1 MSEVLVVEKI
11 PCENGDG
18 IIAKVIINR
27 PDKLN
32 SLNDDVMSKIKE
44 MSAWVNEDSEVRCVI
59 ITGAPPNEPEEGK
72 RRKPNAF
79 IAGADI
85 TEFLGQDSKAIRPK
99 FEDNGCEYIWNIT
112 KPTIAMVDGFALG
125 GGCEVACVCDI
136 RVVSDRSVFGTPEIK
151 LGLIPGF
158 GGTQRLVKIVG
169 IGKTMEM
176 ILSGD
181 NVNAKEALE
190 IGLANHVV
198 TPEELE
204 EKTMQI
210 AQSIASKSLHTLTVA
225 KRTIR
230 SALDNGITDGLQIEL
245 NEFVS
250 LFDTEDKEIGVQAF
264 IDRTNPEWKH
274 R

>member
-1 MSEVLVVEKI
+1 MSEVLIVEKI
-11 PCENGDG
+11 PCSNGDG

-44 MSAWVNEDSEVRCVI
+44 MSAWVNSDPEVRCVI

-72 RRKPNAF
+72 RKKPNSF

-85 TEFLGQDSKAIRPK
+85 TEFLGKDSVAIRPK

-176 ILSGD
+176 ILSGETID
-181 NVNAKEALE
+181 SSEALD

-198 TPEELE
+198 SPDELE

-230 SALDNGITDGLQIEL
+230 AALDNGITDGLQVEL

-250 LFDTEDKEIGVQAF
+250 LFDTEDKEIGVKAF
-264 IDRTNPEWKH
+264 IDRTDPEWTH

>member
-1 MSEVLVVEKI
+1 MSEVSVVEKI

>member
-18 IIAKVIINR
+18 IIAKFIINR

>member
-1 MSEVLVVEKI
+1 MEKI
-11 PCENGDG
+11 PCSNGDG

-44 MSAWVNEDSEVRCVI
+44 MSAWVNSDPEVRCVI

-72 RRKPNAF
+72 RKKPNSF

-85 TEFLGQDSKAIRPK
+85 TEFLGKDSVAIRPK

-176 ILSGD
+176 ILSGETID
-181 NVNAKEALE
+181 SSEALD
-190 IGLANHVV
+190 L
-198 TPEELE
+198 
-204 EKTMQI
+204 
-210 AQSIASKSLHTLTVA
+210 SLIH
-225 KRTIR
+225 I
-230 SALDNGITDGLQIEL
+230 
-245 NEFVS
+245 
-250 LFDTEDKEIGVQAF
+250 
-264 IDRTNPEWKH
+264 
-274 R
+274 